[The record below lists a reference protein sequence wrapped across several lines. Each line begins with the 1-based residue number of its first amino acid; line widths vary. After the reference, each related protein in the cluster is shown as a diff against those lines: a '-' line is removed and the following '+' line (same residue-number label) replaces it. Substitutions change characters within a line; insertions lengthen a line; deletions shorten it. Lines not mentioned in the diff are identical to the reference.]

1 MTYHLLSPLGAKDTE
16 DWYIFDENTENSKGI
31 QDYGAPYGAW
41 GAPLGQNQA
50 FEHMREGPRG
60 DAGMQTE

>member
-1 MTYHLLSPLGAKDTE
+1 MRIES
-16 DWYIFDENTENSKGI
+16 SKGI

-41 GAPLGQNQA
+41 GAPLGQDRA